1 MNNKGV
7 SLNTST
13 NNYVLHVEVA
23 CSKNEK
29 NVVTRKTMTQA
40 QDDFD
45 FSKIL
50 EEEIK
55 EAKHRIDEIILK
67 TGKYRV
73 LIQNKVA
80 GKLINNIMRLWS
92 RLITNAYKDESYLT
106 HTLPVS
112 KKTIYL
118 SKFLSSII
126 TLFTSSIVIIVS
138 LFIAYYS
145 KENLQFLK
153 DSLTFIATI
162 YDSTMIKMLLVVG
175 IIFFLEMLYLVQV
188 GYLGI
193 IVGYKSNN
201 NKLIS
206 SIIYGF
212 VFYTVS
218 QIILVLIMLVFGI
231 FNSDIMNLF
240 ITNEAPSI
248 DVFKGIMYFGIFLYI
263 LLIISYYIIC
273 VKLFKKGVN
282 VE

>member
-1 MNNKGV
+1 MLNKV
-7 SLNTST
+7 LKYDLK
-13 NNYVLHVEVA
+13 YVY
-23 CSKNEK
+23 K
-29 NVVTRKTMTQA
+29 
-40 QDDFD
+40 
-45 FSKIL
+45 
-50 EEEIK
+50 
-55 EAKHRIDEIILK
+55 
-67 TGKYRV
+67 V
-73 LIQNKVA
+73 LIVFYILTLVFALFTRIFWSFDNSAVLNVLGYIA
-80 GKLINNIMRLWS
+80 SGTTIAFIFNILINNIMRLWS
-92 RLITNAYKDESYLT
+92 RFITNVYKDESYLT